1 MNVIRLITTEGC
13 DGCRIAKN
21 LIAKAVLMSEIRN
34 ITFEWIDCQDENYK
48 DFIKEYGITDF
59 PTIVFIKDMMVQS
72 IHIGTMAV
80 PQLLY
85 QIKLWFN

>member
-21 LIAKAVLMSEIRN
+21 LITKAVLMSEIRN
-34 ITFEWIDCQDENYK
+34 ITFECIDCQNENYK
-48 DFIKEYGITDF
+48 DFIKEYSITDF
-59 PTIVFIKDMMVQS
+59 PTIIFIKDMMVQY